1 MLSDSPPRSDFR
13 QIQVVISSDPLGLIP
28 AFRQTILNGYSGRLT
43 TQIWQT
49 LPSHDDLL
57 NDVLTQMA
65 NLALA
70 IWPAWYSGL
79 LPPAKL
85 KHRNIEQLLAR
96 DAAELQLQQK
106 IPRLSVTWLKKAA
119 SCVASGSLPLI
130 RSFSRTVQ
138 CEQLAMALGLDHGIV
153 LLALTSSN
161 QDEDRL
167 RSLAQVCSWLAETA
181 KARIALVI
189 PPELAVSSALDSITY
204 QAEDL
209 TSLVNPAS
217 IAVAPDEET
226 FKLWPIHGQP
236 HPCSP
241 GEQLL
246 AARLAV
252 DEELAGLFNFNLLV
266 RTVLGTCYLV
276 DLLWA
281 EGRLVV
287 EVDGYR
293 HHSSPAAFCQD
304 RQRDYEL
311 LISDYLV
318 LRLPHS
324 DVMEETEKAIVKLRQ
339 TVGFRR
345 QQLAAVMSSMP

>member
-1 MLSDSPPRSDFR
+1 MPSDFFSQSDCR
-13 QIQVVISSDPLGLIP
+13 QIQVVISNDPLKLIP
-28 AFRQTILNGYSGRLT
+28 AVRQSIRKSLTGRLT
-43 TQIWQT
+43 TQFWQT

-57 NDVLTQMA
+57 NDVLAQMSS
-65 NLALA
+65 LALA
-70 IWPAWYSGL
+70 IWPYWYSSL
-79 LPPAKL
+79 LSTSKI
-85 KHRNIEQLLAR
+85 KTRNIEQLLAR
-96 DAAELQLQQK
+96 DAAGLQLQQE
-106 IPRLSVTWLKKAA
+106 IPRLSLVWLTKAA
-119 SCVASGSLPLI
+119 SCIASGSVPLI

-138 CEQLAMALGLDHGIV
+138 CQQLAMALGLDHGIV
-153 LLALTSSN
+153 LMALTSPN
-161 QDEDRL
+161 QQEDRL
-167 RSLAQVCSWLAETA
+167 RSLAQVCSWLAKTA
-181 KARIALVI
+181 KARIMVVI
-189 PPELAVSSALDSITY
+189 PPELAASSALDSITY

-209 TSLVNPAS
+209 TSLVDPAS
-217 IAVAPDEET
+217 VAAIPDEET

-246 AARLAV
+246 AARLAA
-252 DEELAGLFNFNLLV
+252 DHELAGLFDFNLLV
-266 RTVLGTCYLV
+266 RTVLGTCHLV

-293 HHSSPAAFCQD
+293 HHSSPSAFCED

-324 DVMEETEKAIVKLRQ
+324 VVMEETEEAIAKLRQ
-339 TVGFRR
+339 TVVFRR
-345 QQLAAVMSSMP
+345 QQLSALMASMP

>member
-1 MLSDSPPRSDFR
+1 MLSDFSPRSDFR
-13 QIQVVISSDPLGLIP
+13 QIQVVISSDPLTLIP
-28 AFRQTILNGYSGRLT
+28 AFQQSILKRYSGRLT
-43 TQIWQT
+43 TQIWKT
-49 LPSHDDLL
+49 LPAHEDLL

-70 IWPAWYSGL
+70 TWPTWYSSRL
-79 LPPAKL
+79 TTAKL
-85 KHRNIEQLLAR
+85 NPQNIERLFAR
-96 DAAELQLQQK
+96 DAAVLQLQQE
-106 IPRLSVTWLKKAA
+106 IPRLSLIWLKKAA
-119 SCVASGSLPLI
+119 SCIASGSPPLV
-130 RSFSRTVQ
+130 RSFRRTVQ
-138 CEQLAMALGLDHGIV
+138 CEQLAMALGLDDGIV
-153 LLALTSSN
+153 LLALTSPN
-161 QDEDRL
+161 QNEDRL
-167 RSLAQVCSWLAETA
+167 RSLAQVCSWLSETA
-181 KARIALVI
+181 KARIVVVI
-189 PPELAVSSALDSITY
+189 PPELAGSSALDSITY

-209 TSLVNPAS
+209 SPLVDPAS
-217 IAVAPDEET
+217 DAAAPDEET
-226 FKLWPIHGQP
+226 FKLWPIHGLP

-246 AARLAV
+246 AAQLAV
-252 DEELAGLFNFNLLV
+252 DDELAGLFEFNLLV

-324 DVMEETEKAIVKLRQ
+324 DVMEETEKAIAKLRQ

-345 QQLAAVMSSMP
+345 QQLAAVKSSMP

>member
-1 MLSDSPPRSDFR
+1 MLSDFFAKSDCR
-13 QIQVVISSDPLGLIP
+13 NIQVVISNNPLTLIP
-28 AFRQTILNGYSGRLT
+28 PFRQSILENYTGRLT
-43 TQIWQT
+43 TQIWEK

-57 NDVLTQMA
+57 NDVLAQMSS
-65 NLALA
+65 LALA
-70 IWPAWYSGL
+70 IWPAWYSSL
-79 LPPAKL
+79 LTTAEL
-85 KHRNIEQLLAR
+85 KTRSIEQLLAR
-96 DAAELQLQQK
+96 DAAGLQLQQE
-106 IPRLSVTWLKKAA
+106 IPRLSLTWLKKAA
-119 SCVASGSLPLI
+119 SCITSGSPPLFRGI
-130 RSFSRTVQ
+130 SRTVQ
-138 CEQLAMALGLDHGIV
+138 CEQLAMALGLDQGIV
-153 LLALTSSN
+153 LLVLTSPN
-161 QDEDRL
+161 QDEDHL
-167 RSLAQVCSWLAETA
+167 RSLAQVCSWLAETT
-181 KARIALVI
+181 KARILVVI
-189 PPELAVSSALDSITY
+189 PPELAVRSALDSITY

-209 TSLVNPAS
+209 TSLVGHAS
-217 IAVAPDEET
+217 IAATHDEET

-252 DEELAGLFNFNLLV
+252 DDELAGLFNFNFLV

-276 DLLWA
+276 DLLWS

-293 HHSSPAAFCQD
+293 HHSSPSAFCED

-324 DVMEETEKAIVKLRQ
+324 VVVEEPEEAIAKLRQ
-339 TVGFRR
+339 TVLFRR
-345 QQLAAVMSSMP
+345 QQLSALMASMP